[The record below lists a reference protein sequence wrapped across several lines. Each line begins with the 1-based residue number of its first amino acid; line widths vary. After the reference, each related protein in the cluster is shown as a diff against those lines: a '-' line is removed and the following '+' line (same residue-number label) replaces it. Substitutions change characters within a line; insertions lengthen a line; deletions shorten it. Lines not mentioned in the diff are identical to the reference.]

1 MGSGISRILNAYG
14 ENCFKFTDNFIKI
27 TFPVSV
33 QADNA
38 DHASNHASNH
48 ASVQAK
54 LLIIILE
61 EKEMSVG
68 EILKVYKLVY
78 KQVYKSHWYF
88 KKHFIVPAIQEN
100 LVEMTYPNIPNH
112 TNQKYRLTPKGIELK
127 EVLKKQNEN
136 K

>member
-1 MGSGISRILNAYG
+1 MVETTRKDSFR
-14 ENCFKFTDNFIKI
+14 FTDNFIRI

-33 QADNA
+33 QADNV
-38 DHASNHASNH
+38 DHASDH
-48 ASVQAK
+48 ASVQVSVQVK
-54 LLIIILE
+54 SLILSIE

-68 EILKVYKLVY
+68 EILEVYKLVY

-100 LVEMTYPNIPNH
+100 LVEMTYPNVPNH
-112 TNQKYRLTPKGIELK
+112 PNQKYRLTPKGIELK
-127 EVLKKQNEN
+127 EALKRQREN